1 MSTSFAEPVLAWY
14 ARNARDLPWRAPGV
28 TPWAV
33 LVSEIMLQQTPVA
46 RVLPEYLSWMTRW
59 PTPAALAAE
68 PAGEAIRQWGRL
80 GYPRRALRL
89 HETATILVARHG
101 GSVPA
106 DLDALRALPGIGSYT
121 AAAVA
126 SFAFGQRHAVL
137 DTNVR
142 RVLAR
147 LAAGQPWAGG
157 ASSAASVAERRLAE
171 SLLPAE
177 PAVAARWSVAV
188 MELGALVCTA
198 ASPRCGDCPVARE
211 CAWLAAG
218 RPAPAFGVTGAAGA
232 SGVTGAAAVAGSA
245 EAGAGRRRT
254 QKYDGTDRQCRGR
267 LLAVLRAASDPVRR
281 ADFDAVWVGQAQLDR
296 ALDGLVADG
305 LVDPL
310 PDGRFALPGAR
321 RCRDEAGRRS
331 ADGQGGQSADGQG
344 GRSADGGLGRAD
356 TGNLGGGGTR
366 KRFRGGVRAGARRSG
381 TTRTRSYGVDAR
393 VHVAPGASR
402 KITRVVSARG
412 QHQVPQL
419 SRRP

>member
-1 MSTSFAEPVLAWY
+1 MSTSYAEPVLTWY
-14 ARNARDLPWRAPGV
+14 ARNARDLPWRAPDA

-46 RVLPEYLSWMTRW
+46 RVLPEYLSWIARW
-59 PTPAALAAE
+59 PTPAALAAA

-101 GSVPA
+101 GTVPA

-147 LAAGQPWAGG
+147 LVAGQPWAGG
-157 ASSAASVAERRLAE
+157 ASSASVAERRLAE

-198 ASPRCGDCPVARE
+198 AGPRCGDCPVARE

-218 RPAPAFGVTGAAGA
+218 RPASATGASGMAGAAGMGRASGAAGA
-232 SGVTGAAAVAGSA
+232 V
-245 EAGAGRRRT
+245 RRRT
-254 QKYDGTDRQCRGR
+254 QKYEGTDRQCRGR
-267 LLAVLRAASDPVRR
+267 VLAVLRATDDPVRR
-281 ADFDAVWVGQAQLDR
+281 ADFDAVWAGQAQLER

-310 PDGRFALPGAR
+310 PDGRFALPG
-321 RCRDEAGRRS
+321 S
-331 ADGQGGQSADGQG
+331 A
-344 GRSADGGLGRAD
+344 
-356 TGNLGGGGTR
+356 
-366 KRFRGGVRAGARRSG
+366 
-381 TTRTRSYGVDAR
+381 
-393 VHVAPGASR
+393 P
-402 KITRVVSARG
+402 
-412 QHQVPQL
+412 L
-419 SRRP
+419 SR

>member
-1 MSTSFAEPVLAWY
+1 MSTSYAEPVLTWY
-14 ARNARDLPWRAPGV
+14 ARNARDLPWRAPDA

-46 RVLPEYLSWMTRW
+46 RVLPEYLSWIARW

-101 GSVPA
+101 GTVPA

-147 LAAGQPWAGG
+147 LVAGQPWAGT
-157 ASSAASVAERRLAE
+157 ASSVSVAERRLAE

-198 ASPRCGDCPVARE
+198 AGPRCGDCPVARE
-211 CAWLAAG
+211 CAWLTAG
-218 RPAPAFGVTGAAGA
+218 RPGTGEAAAMAGAAGGA
-232 SGVTGAAAVAGSA
+232 DGAAAIAGAAGVFGATGASGAFGASGSA
-245 EAGAGRRRT
+245 RRRT
-254 QKYDGTDRQCRGR
+254 QKYEGTDRQCRGR
-267 LLAVLRAASDPVRR
+267 VLAVLRATDDPVRR
-281 ADFDAVWVGQAQLDR
+281 ADFDAVWSEQAQLDR

-310 PDGRFALPGAR
+310 PDGRFALPG
-321 RCRDEAGRRS
+321 S
-331 ADGQGGQSADGQG
+331 A
-344 GRSADGGLGRAD
+344 
-356 TGNLGGGGTR
+356 
-366 KRFRGGVRAGARRSG
+366 
-381 TTRTRSYGVDAR
+381 
-393 VHVAPGASR
+393 P
-402 KITRVVSARG
+402 
-412 QHQVPQL
+412 L
-419 SRRP
+419 SR

>member
-1 MSTSFAEPVLAWY
+1 
-14 ARNARDLPWRAPGV
+14 
-28 TPWAV
+28 
-33 LVSEIMLQQTPVA
+33 
-46 RVLPEYLSWMTRW
+46 
-59 PTPAALAAE
+59 
-68 PAGEAIRQWGRL
+68 
-80 GYPRRALRL
+80 
-89 HETATILVARHG
+89 
-101 GSVPA
+101 VPA
-106 DLDALRALPGIGSYT
+106 DLDELRALPGIGSYT

-157 ASSAASVAERRLAE
+157 SSSASVAERRLAE

-218 RPAPAFGVTGAAGA
+218 RPAPPAGTAGVNGTAETVRAAGADGVNGTAGVAGGARAAGAAGA
-232 SGVTGAAAVAGSA
+232 GR
-245 EAGAGRRRT
+245 RRRT

-267 LLAVLRAASDPVRR
+267 LLAVLRATSDPVRR
-281 ADFDAVWVGQAQLDR
+281 ADFDVVWTAQAQLDR

-310 PDGRFALPGAR
+310 PDGRFALPG
-321 RCRDEAGRRS
+321 S
-331 ADGQGGQSADGQG
+331 
-344 GRSADGGLGRAD
+344 
-356 TGNLGGGGTR
+356 
-366 KRFRGGVRAGARRSG
+366 
-381 TTRTRSYGVDAR
+381 
-393 VHVAPGASR
+393 
-402 KITRVVSARG
+402 
-412 QHQVPQL
+412 
-419 SRRP
+419 